1 MNKVR
6 IIKKDD
12 CISPINDNQTSI
24 SVNKMPTIYE
34 SDQSLNSCTKIR
46 CNSLDIDKIKG
57 GRIRS
62 CSIDEIISG
71 RIRSCSIDEIIS
83 GRMRSCSTDE
93 NTNGHVEEKLRGCSH
108 IRRITELINR
118 NNRNSESKN

>member
-6 IIKKDD
+6 IIAKDD
-12 CISPINDNQTSI
+12 CISPIDNNKISI

-34 SDQSLNSCTKIR
+34 SDQSLNNCTKIR

-62 CSIDEIISG
+62 CSIDEIIN
-71 RIRSCSIDEIIS
+71 
-83 GRMRSCSTDE
+83 GRMRSGSIDE
-93 NTNGHVEEKLRGCSH
+93 NTNAHVEEKIRGCSH
-108 IRRITELINR
+108 IRRINELINR
-118 NNRNSESKN
+118 NKE